1 MVDVCIYRDE
11 ANENWNKDLS
21 DKLLED
27 KEAIESELQQSLEFD
42 WLDRR
47 KASRIAVVRPGS
59 IDDDEEML
67 GEVHDWMVEKLLA
80 FKRVFGPRLDE
91 LVQQ

>member
-1 MVDVCIYRDE
+1 MVAVRIDR
-11 ANENWNKDLS
+11 ANEDWNKDLS

-27 KEAIESELQQSLEFD
+27 KEAIESELQESLEFD

-47 KASRIAVVRPGS
+47 KASRIAVTRPGS

-67 GEVHDWMVEKLLA
+67 GEIHDWMVEKLLA

>member
-11 ANENWNKDLS
+11 ANEDWNKDLS

>member
-1 MVDVCIYRDE
+1 MVDVYIDNGDRD
-11 ANENWNKDLS
+11 WNKNLF
-21 DKLLED
+21 DKLQED
-27 KEAIESELQQSLEFD
+27 KEAIESELAESLKWD
-42 WLDRR
+42 RLDNR

-67 GEVHDWMVEKLLA
+67 GEIHDWMVEKLLA